1 MKIIRLEQTI
11 FTVLHNGKPCYR
23 LELEVQNANSA
34 LCEVKLHSEN
44 WVDTTTIRLCKNK
57 SIYHLHVPISAQ
69 PYTLNVELKLPDE
82 TILQESC
89 RVMPQKEWE
98 VSFVPLSHHD
108 YGYTEVIDRL
118 REQFCAY
125 YEDVLDFCARTDGYP
140 EEAKYRYT
148 VECTWSLLYWLEK
161 CSERS
166 KERFFD
172 YVRAGRIDIMAFYA
186 HLADVN
192 CTSEEL
198 IRLMYP
204 TFELERKYGIQV
216 ESAAFVDMPGLSWGV
231 PKILHAA
238 GVKYFFAGLPAYFE
252 WSDCCGVHDTPEVHS
267 FWDESTIM
275 PNGRPLAF
283 HWEAQDNASVLA
295 YYQGS
300 YGWFLG
306 HKTME
311 TEVPDYIEEVEAHLP
326 KVIRDLESRNIQHNV
341 IRFIDHGVDNYPPQ
355 ISISNI
361 VKKWNEKY
369 LSPKLCVDT
378 NTGFFRKL
386 ERMGV
391 EFPTFRG
398 EVPHTDYN
406 VDTLTFVKEQSMN
419 NITHMQVQS
428 AEVMATL
435 HSVLDNHKSR
445 QEDISK
451 IYQDMMLFDEH
462 CAGMA
467 RPFGRVYDWNWS
479 AKSHH
484 AYRASAMADEVLSES
499 VYTLAGKIK
508 SDKGAKIVTV
518 FNPTSSVKTDVVTVA
533 NFPFNEGEYSLEE
546 MTTGERISGHTR
558 LIDDPYLP
566 VPFAAHRYSMYK
578 MGKPE
583 IAYAMELQF
592 VAKEIPAYGYKS
604 YILHY
609 VDRDLPAACPEDNLT
624 IENEYYCVKVDPK
637 TGAVCSVWDKE
648 AQREFVDQTAKY
660 GFGEVVVRSVVN
672 EAKQPF
678 TCRSISKRS
687 AGSVKQ
693 SLIMKGFTETCPQ
706 ITVEFSLYSGI
717 KKIDVAVRMLKDSAP
732 LVESFVVFPFAVDN
746 PELFY
751 DGNNCIARP
760 FEDQF
765 PGSNTN
771 YYSVQDWAMVKNA
784 EATAMLAPL
793 ETHVIEFGDLWH
805 TYVSQAHHSVHPD
818 AYGEP
823 FITED
828 AVQRGQMAAML
839 FYSSARTNFSVTQQ
853 GDYLFRFSL
862 LTGDQ
867 NMEHGNFRQTN
878 ALGLIPVVTNGND
891 RGKLP
896 AMCGMFTIR
905 EDNVRALACKLS
917 EDVPDSMVI
926 RLEERSGTSCQ
937 ATIENLIVPITKAEL
952 LSITE
957 DFICTLPFDETAL
970 SVPLNAYE
978 VKTIR
983 IYWKEVDPS
992 RYGYGNDH
1000 TVEFRY

>member
-1 MKIIRLEQTI
+1 MNILRLEQTI
-11 FTVLHNGKPCYR
+11 FTVRHKGKPCYR
-23 LELEVQNANSA
+23 LELEIENVNSA
-34 LCEVKLHSEN
+34 LCEVTLQSEG
-44 WVDTTTIRLCKNK
+44 WVDRATIQLHENK
-57 SIYHLHVPISAQ
+57 QIYHLHVPVSAE
-69 PYTLNVELKLPDE
+69 PYTLRVELRLPNDM
-82 TILQESC
+82 ILQESC
-89 RVMPQKEWE
+89 HVKPRKEWE

-118 REQFCAY
+118 REHFCAY

-166 KERFFD
+166 KDRFFD
-172 YVRAGRIDIMAFYA
+172 YVRSGRIDIMAFYA
-186 HLADVN
+186 HIADVN

-231 PKILHAA
+231 PKVLHAA
-238 GVKYFFAGLPAYFE
+238 GVKYFFAGMPAYFE
-252 WSDCCGVHDTPEVHS
+252 WSDFCGIHDTPVVHS
-267 FWDESTIM
+267 FWDESAIM

-306 HKTME
+306 HTTME
-311 TEVPDYIEEVEAHLP
+311 TEVPNYIEEVEAHLP
-326 KVIRDLESRNIQHNV
+326 KVIRDLENRNVQHNI

-391 EFPTFRG
+391 EFPTYRG

-406 VDTLTFVKEQSMN
+406 VETLSFIKEQSVN

-428 AEVMATL
+428 AEAVATL
-435 HSVLDNHKSR
+435 HSVLDNYQSR
-445 QEDISK
+445 QNDISK

-479 AKSHH
+479 CKSHH
-484 AYRASAMADEVLSES
+484 AYRASGMADEVLSES
-499 VYTLAGKIK
+499 VYSMAGKIK
-508 SDKGAKIVTV
+508 GEQGTKIVTV
-518 FNPTSSVKTDVVTVA
+518 FNPTSSAKTDIVTVA
-533 NFPFNEGEYSLEE
+533 NFPLGEGEYRLED
-546 MTTGERISGHTR
+546 MSNGERISGYTQV
-558 LIDDPYLP
+558 IDDPYLP
-566 VPFAAHRYSMYK
+566 VPFAAHRYSMYQ

-583 IAYAMELQF
+583 VTYATELQF
-592 VAKEIPAYGYKS
+592 VAKDIPAYGYKS
-604 YILHY
+604 YVLSQVTSDVCHSN
-609 VDRDLPAACPEDNLT
+609 AAEGLT
-624 IENEYYCVKVDPK
+624 IENEYYCIKADPIK
-637 TGAVCSVWDKE
+637 GVLCSVWDKE
-648 AQREFVDQTAKY
+648 EQREFVDHSAKY
-660 GFGEVVVRSVVN
+660 GFGEVVVRSVVS
-672 EAKQPF
+672 ETVQPF
-678 TCRSISKRS
+678 TCKSVSIRSTGNI
-687 AGSVKQ
+687 KQ
-693 SLIMKGFTETCPQ
+693 SIVVKGFTETCPQ
-706 ITVEFSLYSGI
+706 IMVEFTLYSGL
-717 KKIDVAVRMLKDSAP
+717 KKVDVAVRVLKDTAP

-746 PELFY
+746 PKLLY
-751 DGNNCIARP
+751 DGNNCIVQP
-760 FEDQF
+760 FKDQL

-784 EATAMLAPL
+784 EATAMIAPL
-793 ETHVIEFGDLWH
+793 ETHIIEFGDLWH
-805 TYVSQAHHSVHPD
+805 TYVSQAHHSVHPK
-818 AYGEP
+818 AYGAP
-823 FITED
+823 YVTEN
-828 AVQRGQMAAML
+828 AVQKGQMAAML
-839 FYSSARTNFSVTQQ
+839 FYSSARTNFSVTQH

-862 LTGDQ
+862 LTGNSD
-867 NMEHGNFRQTN
+867 MEYGNFRQTN
-878 ALGLIPVVTNGND
+878 ALGLVPVIRDGNK
-891 RGKLP
+891 RGTLP
-896 AMCGMFTIR
+896 ATCGMFTIR

-926 RLEERSGTSCQ
+926 RLEERLGISGQ

-952 LSITE
+952 LNITE
-957 DFICTLPFDETAL
+957 DLICTLPFDETSI
-970 SVPLNAYE
+970 SVPINAYE